1 MAASHRAATPAPMSA
16 PRLETKVS
24 TDSEEF
30 RARVAHNRSLAEKLR
45 ADVAEAAKGG
55 SEKHRERHVSRGKLL
70 PRDRVERLLDPGSPF
85 LEIGQLAACDM
96 YDSEVPG
103 AGMIAGM
110 GRVSGKQVMIVCND
124 ATVKGGTYYPLTV
137 KKHLR
142 AQEIAEQNR
151 LPCVY
156 LVDSGGANLPHQAE
170 VFPDREHFGR
180 IFFNQAQMSSKGI
193 AQIACVMGSCTAG
206 GAYVPAMSDE
216 SVIVRDQGTIFLG
229 GPPLVKAATG
239 EEISAEDLGGGDL
252 HAKKSGV
259 VDHLAENDEHALTIV
274 RDIVST
280 CSPAQAG
287 AQLDLKEPRPPAYDA
302 DELYGIIPDDVR
314 APYDVHEIIARIVDA
329 SEFHEFK
336 PLYGSTLVCGFAH
349 IWGMPVAILANNG
362 VLFSESAVKGAHF
375 IELACQ
381 RRTPLL
387 FLQNISGFMVGGKY
401 EAEGIAKHGAKLVTA
416 VATASVPKIT
426 VLIGGSFGAGNYGMA
441 GRAYSPRFLFT
452 WPNSRISVMGGEQ
465 AASVLATVRRD
476 QLGDAW
482 SAEDEEAFKAPIR
495 EQYEHQGHPYYAT
508 ARLWDDGV
516 IDPAQTRTVLGL
528 ALSACANAP
537 LDDVGYGVFRM

>member
-1 MAASHRAATPAPMSA
+1 MSA
-16 PRLETKVS
+16 PRIESKIS
-24 TDSEEF
+24 TESDEF
-30 RARVAHNRSLAEKLR
+30 RGRQKYNAALAGKLR

-55 SEKHRERHVSRGKLL
+55 NEKSRERHISRGKLL
-70 PRDRVERLLDPGSPF
+70 PRMRVERLLDPGSPF

-96 YDSEVPG
+96 YDGEVPG
-103 AGMIAGM
+103 AGVIAGV
-110 GRVSGKQVMIVCND
+110 GEVSGAKVMIVCND
-124 ATVKGGTYYPLTV
+124 ATVKGGTYYPMSI

-142 AQEIAEQNR
+142 AQEIASENR
-151 LPCVY
+151 LPCIY

-170 VFPDREHFGR
+170 VFPDRDHFGR
-180 IFFNQAQMSSKGI
+180 IFFNQAQMSAKGI

-216 SVIVRDQGTIFLG
+216 SIIVRGQGTIFLG

-252 HAKKSGV
+252 HSKKSGV

-274 RDIVST
+274 RDIVAT
-280 CSPAQAG
+280 LQPQERAG
-287 AQLDLKEPRPPAYDA
+287 LELREPRPPLFDPE
-302 DELYGIIPDDVR
+302 ELYGIIPDDVR
-314 APYDVHEIIARIVDA
+314 APYDVHEVIARIVDA

-336 PLYGSTLVCGFAH
+336 PLFGSTLVCGFAH

-362 VLFSESAVKGAHF
+362 VLFSESALKGAHF

-426 VLIGGSFGAGNYGMA
+426 VLIGGSFGAGNYGMS

-465 AASVLATVRRD
+465 AASVLATVHRD
-476 QLGDAW
+476 
-482 SAEDEEAFKAPIR
+482 AEKWTAAEAEAFKAPIR
-495 EQYEHQGHPYYAT
+495 QRYEDEGNPWHAT
-508 ARLWDDGV
+508 ARLWDDGI
-516 IDPAQTRTVLGL
+516 IDPAQTRDVLGL
-528 ALSACANAP
+528 AFAATLNAP
-537 LDDVGYGVFRM
+537 IPARPQFGVFRM

>member
-1 MAASHRAATPAPMSA
+1 MSA
-16 PRLETKVS
+16 PRIESKIATEG
-24 TDSEEF
+24 EEF
-30 RARVAHNRSLAEKLR
+30 RARAAHNRALAEKLR

-55 SEKHRERHVSRGKLL
+55 PEKHRERHVSRGKLL

-96 YDSEVPG
+96 YDGEVPG
-103 AGMIAGM
+103 AGLIAGI
-110 GRVSGKQVMIVCND
+110 GRVSGTQVMIVCND

-170 VFPDREHFGR
+170 VFPDRDHFGR

-216 SVIVRDQGTIFLG
+216 SVIVRNQGTIFLG

-287 AQLDLKEPRPPAYDA
+287 AQLELKEPRSPAYDA
-302 DELYGIIPDDVR
+302 EELYGIIPEDVR

-336 PLYGSTLVCGFAH
+336 RLYGSTLVCGFAH

-362 VLFSESAVKGAHF
+362 ILFSESAQKGAHF

-416 VATASVPKIT
+416 VATAQVPKIT

-465 AASVLATVRRD
+465 AASVLATVHRD
-476 QLGDAW
+476 ADKWTPEQ
-482 SAEDEEAFKAPIR
+482 AEKFKQPIR
-495 EQYEHQGHPYYAT
+495 DDYEAQGNPWHAT
-508 ARLWDDGV
+508 ARLWDDGI
-516 IDPAQTRTVLGL
+516 IDPAQTRDVLGL
-528 ALSACANAP
+528 AFAATLNAP
-537 LDDVGYGVFRM
+537 IPDRPQFGVFRM